1 MSKSLSSTKPSK
13 DAISKM
19 VYHDD
24 TIEAKEECSIFVK
37 VSDIR
42 RSQYGSCFYTCQLS
56 DEEFEVNGLIYLPSR
71 DSAES
76 MWKLRHSL
84 LKVNGYITS
93 AGNVVLRSISDNQ
106 QTRKNNVSRGGDSH
120 RQDTNEFLLC
130 IVSFDIVE
138 QEEYSRT
145 DSVPVYSNSENEI
158 SKKLPSLPNR
168 SKIPGSR
175 IAMTMRELSFC
186 FTEEE
191 LVGISNPNNDANRI
205 KEKCDQIS
213 SFITNHKAIIALQQ
227 NMSWQRNASQTGE
240 EWKEE
245 VNASDNYIKA
255 VTEFSEAQI
264 TRQISSLDSAN
275 SVPNSK
281 TALDQYITS
290 IKHAVENAQ
299 SGNAVDMALLS
310 KLHRTLGESII
321 EDAGEIRKKQVRA
334 GKSIFTPIDDVKSQL
349 DEYVSLLRD
358 LEDKMSYGNSSVVS
372 KGLGLVL
379 FASVALFVLC
389 DIHPF
394 LDGNGR
400 LARIMSNFAMIK
412 CGLPFVVNIFATPLQ
427 RSEYIRALQITRRNA
442 RMASVGLVS
451 PNVFSLLRRQIGVM
465 GPIFNVILDRMSKA
479 CAECQEVIQEKN
491 KLESEN
497 LEAVAAKKFREKAAA
512 GNCLICMDENP
523 NIATLCCGKAVH
535 INCMAKWLSNR
546 LECPHCRY
554 SLPSLPAQDL
564 SSSAQV
570 DPPQVHIFPPYDTE
584 TTTTD
589 DTTSSSMN
597 DDLSQTYES
606 TTTDTMEE
614 TAVDD
619 APVVQEVSESQIGID
634 EDDTRTDVMDDTT
647 TDVMDDTDIFEDTT
661 TTEDD
666 DIIDSSGVQDE
677 TIDDTTTIEF
687 ESDGVDYGD
696 GEDHD
701 TSSDTMNG
709 NESRHSHMTCYY
721 YGCRNK
727 PAANCSTNACGSCC
741 VQFNPHGCY
750 RHNVS

>member
-42 RSQYGSCFYTCQLS
+42 KSQYGSCFYTCQLS

-130 IVSFDIVE
+130 IVSFDIFE

-145 DSVPVYSNSENEI
+145 DSVPVYSNSENRI
-158 SKKLPSLPNR
+158 STKLPSLPNR

-175 IAMTMRELSFC
+175 IAITMRELCFC

-227 NMSWQRNASQTGE
+227 NMSWQRNTSQTGE

-379 FASVALFVLC
+379 FYL
-389 DIHPF
+389 
-394 LDGNGR
+394 
-400 LARIMSNFAMIK
+400 
-412 CGLPFVVNIFATPLQ
+412 
-427 RSEYIRALQITRRNA
+427 
-442 RMASVGLVS
+442 
-451 PNVFSLLRRQIGVM
+451 
-465 GPIFNVILDRMSKA
+465 
-479 CAECQEVIQEKN
+479 
-491 KLESEN
+491 
-497 LEAVAAKKFREKAAA
+497 
-512 GNCLICMDENP
+512 
-523 NIATLCCGKAVH
+523 
-535 INCMAKWLSNR
+535 
-546 LECPHCRY
+546 
-554 SLPSLPAQDL
+554 
-564 SSSAQV
+564 
-570 DPPQVHIFPPYDTE
+570 
-584 TTTTD
+584 
-589 DTTSSSMN
+589 
-597 DDLSQTYES
+597 
-606 TTTDTMEE
+606 
-614 TAVDD
+614 
-619 APVVQEVSESQIGID
+619 
-634 EDDTRTDVMDDTT
+634 
-647 TDVMDDTDIFEDTT
+647 
-661 TTEDD
+661 
-666 DIIDSSGVQDE
+666 
-677 TIDDTTTIEF
+677 
-687 ESDGVDYGD
+687 
-696 GEDHD
+696 
-701 TSSDTMNG
+701 
-709 NESRHSHMTCYY
+709 
-721 YGCRNK
+721 
-727 PAANCSTNACGSCC
+727 
-741 VQFNPHGCY
+741 
-750 RHNVS
+750 

>member
-1 MSKSLSSTKPSK
+1 MSKSLSTKKPSK

-24 TIEAKEECSIFVK
+24 TEANEECSIFVK
-37 VSDIR
+37 VSNVR

-76 MWKLRHSL
+76 MWRFRHSL

-93 AGNVVLRSISDNQ
+93 AGNIILRSISDNR
-106 QTRKNNVSRGGDSH
+106 QTRKSNVSRDGDNH
-120 RQDTNEFLLC
+120 RQGTNEFILC
-130 IVSFDIVE
+130 VVSFDIIEQVE
-138 QEEYSRT
+138 FSRT
-145 DSVPVYSNSENEI
+145 DSVPVYSNSENEGN
-158 SKKLPSLPNR
+158 KKLPSLPNR

-175 IAMTMRELSFC
+175 IANTMRELSNC

-191 LVGISNPNNDANRI
+191 LVGISNFSNDANRI

-213 SFITNHKAIIALQQ
+213 SFITNHKAIIALHQ
-227 NMSWQRNASQTGE
+227 NMSLQNTVAQSGE
-240 EWKEE
+240 ERKEE
-245 VNASDNYIKA
+245 VNNSNNYIKA

-264 TRQISSLDSAN
+264 TRQIASLDSAT
-275 SVPNSK
+275 SVSNSK
-281 TALDQYITS
+281 KALEQYINS
-290 IKHAVENAQ
+290 LKYAIENAQ
-299 SGNAVDMALLS
+299 SGSAVDVALLS

-321 EDAGEIRKKQVRA
+321 EDAGEPRKKQVRA
-334 GKSIFTPIDDVKSQL
+334 GKTMFTPIDDVKSQL
-349 DEYVSLLRD
+349 DEYISLLRD
-358 LEDKMSYGNSSVVS
+358 LEDKMSFGNSSDSS
-372 KGLGLVL
+372 KGLSLVL

-394 LDGNGR
+394 RDGNGR
-400 LARIMSNFAMIK
+400 LARIMSNFAMVK

-427 RSEYIRALQITRRNA
+427 RSEYVRALQITRRNA
-442 RMASVGLVS
+442 RIASVGLVS
-451 PNVFSLLRRQIGVM
+451 PNVFSLFRRQIGVM
-465 GPIFNVILDRMSKA
+465 GPIVNVLLDRILKA
-479 CAECQEVIQEKN
+479 CIECQEVIQEKN

-497 LEAVAAKKFREKAAA
+497 LEAVAARKFREKAAA

-554 SLPSLPAQDL
+554 NLPSLPAQDL
-564 SSSAQV
+564 LPSTPV
-570 DPPQVHIFPPYDTE
+570 DPPQVHIFPPNDME

-589 DTTSSSMN
+589 DTTTSSM
-597 DDLSQTYES
+597 DDGVSQTHDS
-606 TTTDTMEE
+606 TMSDTVEDTT
-614 TAVDD
+614 VDD
-619 APVVQEVSESQIGID
+619 QVTQEVSESQIEVD
-634 EDDTRTDVMDDTT
+634 EDDTT
-647 TDVMDDTDIFEDTT
+647 TDVMNDTESFEDTT

-666 DIIDSSGVQDE
+666 DVNDSSEVQDE
-677 TIDDTTTIEF
+677 TIDDTTTTEF
-687 ESDGVDYGD
+687 ESNGVDYGD
-696 GEDHD
+696 GDDHD
-701 TSSDTMNG
+701 TSSETMHG
-709 NESRHSHMTCYY
+709 NESGQTHTTCYY

-727 PAANCSTNACGSCC
+727 PATNCSMNACGSCC
-741 VQFNPHGCY
+741 VQFNPHRCY